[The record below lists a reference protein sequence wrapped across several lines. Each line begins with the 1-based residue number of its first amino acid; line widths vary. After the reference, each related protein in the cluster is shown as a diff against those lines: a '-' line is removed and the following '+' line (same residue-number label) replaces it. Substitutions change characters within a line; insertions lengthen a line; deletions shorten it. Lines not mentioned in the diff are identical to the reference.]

1 MSFSQREP
9 IWRKFREASE
19 KIPHVELACLL
30 FSLFPQED
38 SDIYFKAIAGLKK
51 EREFKDG
58 NHQKLLLETLLKI
71 KDCGLPPKQKAA
83 VIAMLFG
90 LSVKRRLLA
99 FRQVQDV
106 LNFKGE
112 AFLENISTPDEIS
125 QALENLFRTRIDI
138 KVDQFAEK
146 YEKTLGSWR
155 QAEAIMTY
163 AAKLQ
168 ELPQYERTKAGQ
180 LFKEFLTQVLEGS
193 YSQGRYALEKNPHL
207 TEIADKHPLV
217 YAQWQQPIE
226 MEATELNHLLKKKDE
241 EPVTQKIVKN
251 LKEALAHNHLAGDV
265 QAIRFPELTGYVL
278 SGISLEAALSQVE
291 AS

>member
-1 MSFSQREP
+1 MEWVKKTLAKKKDEPLIQREFITWFITTASVCCSRKDLAVLFKEQKTLGLISKLHPKLREAVIKQFIFMSFSQREP

-19 KIPHVELACLL
+19 NIPHVELACLL

-90 LSVKRRLLA
+90 LPVKRRLLA

-112 AFLENISTPDEIS
+112 AFLENISTPEEIS
-125 QALENLFRTRIDI
+125 QALENLFRARIDI

-168 ELPQYERTKAGQ
+168 ELPQYERIKASQ
-180 LFKEFLTQVLEGS
+180 LFKEFFTQVLEGT
-193 YSQGRYALEKNPHL
+193 YRQGQICPR
-207 TEIADKHPLV
+207 
-217 YAQWQQPIE
+217 
-226 MEATELNHLLKKKDE
+226 KKS
-241 EPVTQKIVKN
+241 
-251 LKEALAHNHLAGDV
+251 A
-265 QAIRFPELTGYVL
+265 
-278 SGISLEAALSQVE
+278 SGRDC
-291 AS
+291 